1 MRDNFEL
8 HDETNR
14 QKFPKNNF
22 FAYRWRVLDNFSK
35 SIDRQ
40 LFQMQVQGSG
50 NNQTLLSERILQ
62 LHKAREAGSKKD
74 LISNLAQDAM
84 QFLDRRRQDNNVN
97 SKAEL
102 LLSKATQSLM
112 DRTFSTLL
120 AFSTELN
127 TLLGVSELFII
138 ATEPEVTKRVTK
150 GTTSHATCVQSHI
163 ATTLFRI
170 VIEGKH
176 DTISFYMIPA
186 DSILAHGADMQARYQ
201 PLSTWTAQFAAQD
214 QVYWVSANGVMTEGM
229 LDTACAELIRILI
242 DATQE
247 AIAPHHAVVK
257 REMNNFEL
265 EEVDPWVQENTNHTI
280 SSEGTRTD
288 SVPSLASLF
297 AESGVF
303 AKVEPD
309 FKPTSI
315 SQKSSVE
322 QESAYVP
329 SPEPVFEPPIEPSI
343 EPTIEPSIE
352 SSAKLTSEE
361 LIKRVTQDQVDS
373 QQQQQQQQQQELPK
387 FSGKTINSLPM
398 FEAKDL
404 RSASQSVSTSD
415 TPSDPFDF
423 SQFKFSFQTPELI
436 PGIILSSTNEETK
449 KVEKDPSAFDLKTEY
464 YADKPTKTPSKS
476 ANTRA
481 NRKKNRK
488 KKK

>member
-1 MRDNFEL
+1 
-8 HDETNR
+8 
-14 QKFPKNNF
+14 
-22 FAYRWRVLDNFSK
+22 
-35 SIDRQ
+35 
-40 LFQMQVQGSG
+40 
-50 NNQTLLSERILQ
+50 
-62 LHKAREAGSKKD
+62 
-74 LISNLAQDAM
+74 M
-84 QFLDRRRQDNNVN
+84 QFLDRRRQDNNKN

-102 LLSKATQSLM
+102 LLSKATQGLM
-112 DRTFSTLL
+112 DRTFNTLL

-138 ATEPEVTKRVTK
+138 ATEPEVTKRVTE
-150 GTTSHATCVQSHI
+150 GTTSHATCIQSHI
-163 ATTLFRI
+163 ATTQFRI

-201 PLSTWTAQFAAQD
+201 PISTWTAQFAAQD

-265 EEVDPWVQENTNHTI
+265 EEVDPWVQENQNHTI

-288 SVPSLASLF
+288 SVPSLASLY

-329 SPEPVFEPPIEPSI
+329 SPEPVLVPS
-343 EPTIEPSIE
+343 IEPSIE

-373 QQQQQQQQQQELPK
+373 TTTTAAEI
-387 FSGKTINSLPM
+387 FW
-398 FEAKDL
+398 
-404 RSASQSVSTSD
+404 
-415 TPSDPFDF
+415 
-423 SQFKFSFQTPELI
+423 
-436 PGIILSSTNEETK
+436 
-449 KVEKDPSAFDLKTEY
+449 
-464 YADKPTKTPSKS
+464 
-476 ANTRA
+476 
-481 NRKKNRK
+481 
-488 KKK
+488 